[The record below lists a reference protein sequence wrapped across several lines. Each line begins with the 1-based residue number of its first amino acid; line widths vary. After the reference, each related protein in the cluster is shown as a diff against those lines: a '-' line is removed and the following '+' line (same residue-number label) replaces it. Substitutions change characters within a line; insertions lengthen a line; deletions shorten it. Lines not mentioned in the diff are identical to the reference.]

1 MQLLKQST
9 AATVKVGP
17 FLDSTDGVT
26 AETGLTISQADVR
39 LSKNGGNIAQKN
51 EASACTHDELGYYD
65 CSLDSTDTG
74 TLGRLLL
81 AVSES
86 GALPVWHEFMVLP
99 ANVYDSLVAGLDALQ
114 VHANEITAG
123 LITAAAVATG
133 TIDAD
138 AIADGAID
146 AGAIAADAIGASEL
160 ASDAVAEIAD
170 AVWDEAKSGHVGA
183 GSFGEEVQ
191 AHALSS
197 EISALDDPTAAEIRA
212 EIDSNSTQLAA
223 IVADTNELQT
233 DDVPGLIAA
242 LNDPTAAAIADA
254 VWDENIVAAHN
265 TADTA
270 GALLDDVGTPDDF
283 KADVSSLATAAAL
296 ATVDSNVDAILADT
310 GTDGV
315 VIADGAITAAS
326 IANDA
331 ITAGKIATDAITSS
345 ELATNAA
352 QEIADEVLKR
362 GISNVE
368 DAADTLSLAAL
379 VLAHLESS
387 ISGSTW
393 IIRKSGGSTFTTKTV
408 TTDSGADPVT
418 GVT

>member
-1 MQLLKQST
+1 
-9 AATVKVGP
+9 
-17 FLDSTDGVT
+17 
-26 AETGLTISQADVR
+26 
-39 LSKNGGNIAQKN
+39 
-51 EASACTHDELGYYD
+51 
-65 CSLDSTDTG
+65 
-74 TLGRLLL
+74 
-81 AVSES
+81 
-86 GALPVWHEFMVLP
+86 
-99 ANVYDSLVAGLDALQ
+99 
-114 VHANEITAG
+114 
-123 LITAAAVATG
+123 
-133 TIDAD
+133 
-138 AIADGAID
+138 
-146 AGAIAADAIGASEL
+146 
-160 ASDAVAEIAD
+160 
-170 AVWDEAKSGHVGA
+170 
-183 GSFGEEVQ
+183 
-191 AHALSS
+191 LSS